1 MFFVASDR
9 SGAFAWRPTNAAL
22 LALSSLL
29 LSGCSEL
36 IVGHLTA
43 YEPPASDTGV
53 AGDPPDDPAP
63 NTPDAPGSADLVTD
77 VFELPRLQGVDILFY
92 TDNSDE
98 MENSIEDFQDRVVPF
113 IAKIA
118 SQVPDWQL
126 ITVGGDG
133 DCSTEGL
140 ITAGSSNWESTFVD
154 GLMDNPEFDDNPS
167 WGLDYAVEALQRTA
181 SGQCNTGFL
190 RDDAKL
196 HVVFF
201 SNAGDGSPGSGS
213 DYWQGYV
220 EDIVSFKA
228 TPTMATISAITGPV
242 PGGCAD
248 ASPGFGYDSAV
259 AATGGV
265 FSDICSSW
273 WDDFDAMGQASVAQN
288 VLTLEEIPADDD
300 LVVTING
307 TLRESGW
314 SYNAAYNQVVFETGG
329 PVGGDVVEIS
339 YLPVD

>member
-1 MFFVASDR
+1 LV
-9 SGAFAWRPTNAAL
+9 
-22 LALSSLL
+22 
-29 LSGCSEL
+29 
-36 IVGHLTA
+36 VGQLTA
-43 YEPPASDTGV
+43 YDQPVGDTGV
-53 AGDPPDDPAP
+53 ADDPPGDPAP
-63 NTPDAPGSADLVTD
+63 STPENPGSADLVTD
-77 VFELPRLQGVDILFY
+77 VFDLPRLQGVDILFY

-133 DCSTEGL
+133 NCSTEGI

-154 GLMDNPEFDDNPS
+154 GLMDNPESDDNTS
-167 WGLDYAVEALQRTA
+167 WGLDYAVEALQRTTP
-181 SGQCNTGFL
+181 GQCNAGFL

-201 SNAGDGSPGSGS
+201 SNDSDDSPGSGS

-220 EDIVSFKA
+220 EDIASFKA
-228 TPTMATISAITGPV
+228 TQTMTTISAITGPV
-242 PGGCAD
+242 PGGCTS
-248 ASPGFGYDSAV
+248 ASPGLGYDSAV

-265 FSDICSSW
+265 FSNICSSW
-273 WDDFDAMGQASVAQN
+273 WDDFDAMAEASATQN

-300 LVVTING
+300 LIVAING
-307 TLRESGW
+307 TVRESGW
-314 SYNAAYNQVVFETGG
+314 SYNATYNQVVFENSG
-329 PVGGDVVEIS
+329 PAGGDVVEIS
-339 YLPVD
+339 YVPVD